1 MEGITFI
8 AHGGPGSGRYPK
20 GSGKKYSKI
29 YKVNRK
35 IVDTTVK
42 VGSKT
47 AEKMGNTGIY
57 KKALTPTAN
66 KIADSKAIDKAI
78 NFVDKVG
85 STPVKH
91 MRKKSRGFNYL
102 YKSYFGGVKY
112 ISVKTG
118 LSQNAVRIALM

>member
-20 GSGKKYSKI
+20 GSGKKRHAI
-29 YKVNRK
+29 NRK
-35 IVDTTVK
+35 VVDATARA
-42 VGSKT
+42 GSKT
-47 AEKMGNTGIY
+47 AEKLGKTRIY
-57 KKALTPTAN
+57 SKVLIPTAN
-66 KIADSKAIDKAI
+66 KIADSKSVDKAI

-85 STPVKH
+85 STPIKH

-102 YKSYFGGVKY
+102 YKSYFSGVKY